1 MKLLKLQLEN
11 FRSHKSFKTEFED
24 ENIILILGENGKGKT
39 NILEGIF
46 MLVAGKAFRDADN
59 DDLIYWGMDFFTIK
73 GVTDKGISLEVSY
86 ANYPR
91 KQKIF
96 KKNEVKISH
105 NEYIGNFVCVL
116 FHPKDLNMLYLEP
129 SLRRKYMN
137 LTLSQTDKFYL
148 EALGEYTK
156 ILKHRNALL
165 DTISEGEKPQNEL
178 SVWDEKLASSGS
190 VIINKRLEFIEFIN
204 TKIEYHYR
212 KISGG
217 KESLEVKYSGEKT
230 DSKTF
235 VKKLLLRRDRDIR
248 YASTS
253 VGPHLDDMKFIINGR
268 EIGQVAS
275 RGEFRTILIALKLAE
290 IDYIKNK
297 IKENPILLLDDV
309 FSELD
314 DYRQEHLFKA
324 IEGHQTFITATDI
337 KKSPFLQG
345 ISRKLEIV

>member
-165 DTISEGEKPQNEL
+165 DTISEGEKSQNEL
-178 SVWDEKLASSGS
+178 AVWDEKLASSGS
-190 VIINKRLEFIEFIN
+190 VIITAFTVSLAIRDSFFNSSSALFFSV
-204 TKIEYHYR
+204 
-212 KISGG
+212 IS
-217 KESLEVKYSGEKT
+217 KEDPITRIGLPLLSLIIYP
-230 DSKTF
+230 
-235 VKKLLLRRDRDIR
+235 L
-248 YASTS
+248 ASTC
-253 VGPHLDDMKFIINGR
+253 
-268 EIGQVAS
+268 A
-275 RGEFRTILIALKLAE
+275 
-290 IDYIKNK
+290 Y
-297 IKENPILLLDDV
+297 
-309 FSELD
+309 
-314 DYRQEHLFKA
+314 
-324 IEGHQTFITATDI
+324 
-337 KKSPFLQG
+337 
-345 ISRKLEIV
+345 